1 MKKTIAA
8 FLLGVLLNAAPNL
21 AQALPSTIATPDPID
36 PYPTF
41 VYPVH
46 GILTSRFGWR
56 WGRLHKG
63 IDIAAPTGTPIVASA
78 EGTVNDA
85 GWNDGGYGL
94 LVEIKHLNGST
105 TLYAHNSRIL
115 VREGDYVEQG
125 QVIAEMGSTGRS
137 TGSHC
142 HFEIRLPGKGA
153 VNPIAYL
160 NGSSQNFAANR

>member
-8 FLLGVLLNAAPNL
+8 FLLGLLLAAAPNL

-46 GILTSRFGWR
+46 GVLTSGYGWR

-78 EGTVNDA
+78 EGTVNHS

-94 LVEIKHLNGST
+94 LVKIKHLNGST
-105 TLYAHNSRIL
+105 TLYAHNNRIL
-115 VREGDYVEQG
+115 VQEGDFVEQG
-125 QVIAEMGSTGRS
+125 QIIAFVGSTGRS
-137 TGSHC
+137 TGPHC

-153 VNPIAYL
+153 VNPIFYMGEQPNNKL
-160 NGSSQNFAANR
+160 